1 MTSRITKIDDKYGA
15 LALLRV
21 EGSLRME
28 DAEVLETAYFEL
40 RQKHPGQIA
49 IDLANT
55 NFLDSDSASVL
66 CRLKNQ
72 GVHLL
77 GLHFFIQ
84 RVIESAEE
92 AQSRA

>member
-21 EGSLRME
+21 EGALHLE
-28 DAEVLETAYFEL
+28 DAEILEAAFNEL
-40 RQKHPGQIA
+40 RTKHQGEIA

-55 NFLDSDSASVL
+55 SFLDSESASVL

-84 RVIESAEE
+84 RLIEAAEN
-92 AQSRA
+92 AGQ

>member
-15 LALLRV
+15 MALLRV
-21 EGSLRME
+21 EGALYLE
-28 DAEVLETAYFEL
+28 DAEILEAAFNEL
-40 RQKHPGQIA
+40 RTKHQGQIA

-55 NFLDSDSASVL
+55 SFLDSESASVL

-77 GLHFFIQ
+77 GLQFFIQ
-84 RVIESAEE
+84 RLIEAAEN
-92 AQSRA
+92 AGQ